1 MRRLAFGLL
10 LVAPW
15 LGGCMVGPDYVAPTP
30 EAPKAWSEQPHTADA
45 RRIRATAEWWKSFGD
60 PVLNALIAE
69 AIGFNLDIKAAKER
83 IVQARA
89 QRVIAIA
96 AGLPIISGHGFANRR
111 QNNFTGQTGGTVI
124 GTTGGFGLS
133 SQHIDILQLGFDASW
148 ELDVFG
154 GIRRSIESANAGI
167 DAEIEYTR
175 DIMVTLLGEVAQNYL
190 ELRLAQRQIAIAR
203 DNLAAQ
209 ADTRDLTRH
218 RNQAGLTSEL
228 DVAQAS
234 SQVATTEAEIPQQ
247 EARIQV
253 ATHALAELLGRTPS
267 ELDRLLLQPRPIPFA
282 PPRVLAE
289 LPSELLRRRPDI
301 RLAERELAAATAQ
314 VGVATAELYPKLNL
328 SGFLGFQNNDP
339 TNFTLLGKSWSIGST
354 LTAPIFNWGRNMAN
368 LEGKEAG
375 QRQALLGYRTAVLN
389 AYREVEDAL
398 VEYAT
403 EQQRLE
409 SLQHAFEAD
418 QLAVKLA
425 QERYLRGL
433 ESFLTVLVAQRALL
447 TTQSQL
453 ANSYG
458 LVSAN
463 LVAVYKALG
472 GGWEV
477 DPQLAA
483 TVNAAT
489 TAPLPSL
496 VMP

>member
-1 MRRLAFGLL
+1 MNPRLLCLMLTASMS
-10 LVAPW
+10 
-15 LGGCMVGPDYVAPTP
+15 GGCMVGPDYVAPNP
-30 EAPKAWSEQPHTADA
+30 EAPKAWSEQSAAADA
-45 RRIRATAEWWKSFGD
+45 RRVRSAATWWKAFGD
-60 PVLNALIAE
+60 PLLNALIAE
-69 AIGFNLDIKAAKER
+69 AIGFNLDVKAAKER

-111 QNNFTGQTGGTVI
+111 QNNFTGQTGGSII

-133 SQHIDILQLGFDASW
+133 SQHIDILQFGFDASW

-154 GIRRSIESANAGI
+154 GIRRGIESADAGI
-167 DAEIEYTR
+167 DMEIENAR
-175 DIMVTLLGEVAQNYL
+175 DVMVTLLGEVARNYL

-203 DNLAAQ
+203 ENLASQ

-218 RNQAGLTSEL
+218 RNEAGLTSEL
-228 DVAQAS
+228 DVAQAA
-234 SQVATTEAEIPQQ
+234 SQVATTEAEIPRQ
-247 EARIQV
+247 EARIKV
-253 ATHALAELLGRTPS
+253 ATHALAELVGRKPND
-267 ELDRLLLQPRPIPFA
+267 LDRLLLSPRPIPFA
-282 PPRVLAE
+282 PPRVIAE
-289 LPSELLRRRPDI
+289 LPSELLRRRPDV
-301 RLAERELAAATAQ
+301 RFAERQLAAATAQ
-314 VGVATAELYPKLNL
+314 VGVATADLYPKLNL

-354 LTAPIFNWGRNMAN
+354 LTSPIFNWGRNMAN

-375 QRQALLGYRTAVLN
+375 QRQVLLAYRTAVLN
-389 AYREVEDAL
+389 AFREVEDAL
-398 VEYAT
+398 AEYAT

-409 SLQHAFEAD
+409 SLQQAFEAD
-418 QLAVKLA
+418 QLAVNLA
-425 QERYLRGL
+425 RERYLRGL

-458 LVSAN
+458 LVSTN

-472 GGWEV
+472 GGWQV

-483 TVNAAT
+483 TVKAAT
-489 TAPLPSL
+489 TAPLPTM